1 MSSRAAEGGAPG
13 ASLLRPLG
21 RARNRAA
28 EVVERLAA
36 EIASGRLAPGSQL
49 PTEKEL
55 MAAFG
60 VSRTVVREAA
70 AALRADGLLTT
81 RQGKG
86 AFVAAD
92 ATQQPFRLDPD
103 LRHSL
108 GDVVELME
116 LRLAIEVEAA
126 GLAAERATPRAL
138 RAVERALA
146 TFERGIARDRSS
158 IAEDFAF
165 HSAIAAATGNAQFPR
180 ILEYL
185 GRFII
190 IPRQTIVM
198 DPARQVEAAAYL
210 RTLVDE
216 HRAIAEAVLA
226 RDPSAARAAMRN
238 HLARSRERYRGM
250 MQGQP
255 ATPTTGNTP

>member
-1 MSSRAAEGGAPG
+1 M
-13 ASLLRPLG
+13 LRPLG
-21 RARNRAA
+21 RARNRAT
-28 EVVERLAA
+28 EVVERLTE
-36 EIASGRLAPGSQL
+36 EILSGRLPPGAQL
-49 PTEKEL
+49 PTERE
-55 MAAFG
+55 MMEAFG

-86 AFVAAD
+86 AFVAED
-92 ATQQPFRLDPD
+92 ATQQPYRIDPE

-126 GLAAERATPRAL
+126 ALAAERATPAAL
-138 RAVERALA
+138 RAVGRALE

-165 HSAIAAATGNAQFPR
+165 HSAIASATGNTQFPR

-198 DPARQVEAAAYL
+198 DPARQTEATAYL

-216 HRAIAEAVLA
+216 HRAIAAAVLA
-226 RDPSAARAAMRN
+226 RDPAAARKAMRD
-238 HLARSRERYRGM
+238 HLARSCERYRGM
-250 MQGQP
+250 MQP
-255 ATPTTGNTP
+255 AP

>member
-1 MSSRAAEGGAPG
+1 MSSRAGSSTPQF
-13 ASLLRPLG
+13 RPLG

-28 EVVERLAA
+28 EVAERLAE

-49 PTEKEL
+49 PTEKEM

-81 RQGKG
+81 HQGKG
-86 AFVAAD
+86 AFVAED
-92 ATQQPFRLDPD
+92 ISQRPFRIDPE

-108 GDVVELME
+108 GDVVDLME

-126 GLAAERATPRAL
+126 ALAAERANARAL
-138 RAVERALA
+138 REVERALA

-165 HSAIAAATGNAQFPR
+165 HSTIAAATGNAQFPR

-198 DPARQVEAAAYL
+198 DPAREAEAAAYL
-210 RTLVDE
+210 RTLVAE

-226 RDPSAARAAMRN
+226 RDPAAARAAMRH

-250 MQGQP
+250 MQAQTAQP
-255 ATPTTGNTP
+255 PAGNPT